1 MMIATA
7 PWISSAA
14 HGVAQRGWML
24 PRKEKIRPSRAI
36 AYGTRVLASRLP
48 LSAPNTLVMIASM
61 MTAPPAGPATAL
73 GTDRP
78 NPYLCCARLLTGA
91 MYKEGR
97 VLLQWSVTASTTSAP
112 GMRLTL
118 GALAPSYPACQ

>member
-48 LSAPNTLVMIASM
+48 VSAPNTLVMIASM
-61 MTAPPAGPATAL
+61 MTAPPAGPAIAVMNIRAIAFLFFAL
-73 GTDRP
+73 KLAGMKLRVATVAP
-78 NPYLCCARLLTGA
+78 VARAG
-91 MYKEGR
+91 M
-97 VLLQWSVTASTTSAP
+97 ASIPTTVDA
-112 GMRLTL
+112 
-118 GALAPSYPACQ
+118 

>member
-36 AYGTRVLASRLP
+36 AYGTRVLARRLP
-48 LSAPNTLVMIASM
+48 LSAPNTLGMIASM
-61 MTAPPAGPATAL
+61 MAAPPAGPALAREAA
-73 GTDRP
+73 RP
-78 NPYLCCARLLTGA
+78 IARVCRARL
-91 MYKEGR
+91 
-97 VLLQWSVTASTTSAP
+97 VLRTIVREHRRE
-112 GMRLTL
+112 RL
-118 GALAPSYPACQ
+118 